1 MTTPI
6 PIHLVV
12 EDDLSD
18 AVLRKI
24 LRESSN
30 NFAVGSSFGKCGYGY
45 IKQKVHAFN
54 NAAKGTPFLV
64 LSDLEA
70 ECAPTQAEQWLPVS
84 KHHNLLFRIAVKEIE
99 TWLLADRSGF
109 ASFLNIRKGLIP
121 ENVDGISDPK
131 QFLINLAR
139 SSRKRTLRQ
148 AIVPIPDRTARVG
161 PDYNGQLSSF
171 VFGAWNIVEAIENSE
186 SLRRTVKALNEFKPI
201 WANL

>member
-1 MTTPI
+1 MITPI

-54 NAAKGTPFLV
+54 NAAKRTPFLV

-70 ECAPTQAEQWLPVS
+70 ECAPIQIKEWLPVP
-84 KHHNLLFRIAVKEIE
+84 KRHNLLFRIAVREIE
-99 TWLLADRSGF
+99 SWLLADRAGF
-109 ASFLNIRKGLIP
+109 ASFLGIKREFIP
-121 ENVDGISDPK
+121 KNVDEINDPK
-131 QFLINLAR
+131 QVLINLAKR
-139 SSRKRTLRQ
+139 SRRRALRQ

-171 VFGAWNIVEAIENSE
+171 VFGAWNIVEAMENSE
-186 SLRRTVKALNEFKPI
+186 SLRRTVKALNEFQPI
-201 WANL
+201 WTNL

>member
-1 MTTPI
+1 MITPI

-54 NAAKGTPFLV
+54 SAAKGTPFLV

-70 ECAPTQAEQWLPVS
+70 ECVPIQIKEWLPVP
-84 KHHNLLFRIAVKEIE
+84 KHHNLLFRIAVREIE
-99 TWLLADRSGF
+99 SWLLADRAGF
-109 ASFLNIRKGLIP
+109 ASFLSIKREFIP
-121 ENVDGISDPK
+121 KNVDEINDPK
-131 QFLINLAR
+131 QVLINLAKR
-139 SSRKRTLRQ
+139 SRKRALRQ

-171 VFGAWNIVEAIENSE
+171 VISVWNITEAIKNSD
-186 SLRRTVKALNEFKPI
+186 SLRRAVNAINKFQPT
-201 WANL
+201 WGNL